1 MLPHIC
7 PPTGQLLPEE
17 EHGVGLARMS
27 PKPNYFRADSNLS
40 MDSFNKYLMSTHYVL
55 GTMVGA
61 DFKVS

>member
-1 MLPHIC
+1 M
-7 PPTGQLLPEE
+7 
-17 EHGVGLARMS
+17 GLARMS

-55 GTMVGA
+55 DTMVGA